1 MISDK
6 KFIYDYREKNDYS
19 DFQFISSW
27 EKNFMSWKNQKIF
40 PVKIIK
46 YENLLDK
53 TYAVFEDLIKFINNV
68 TNNNQSI
75 NKKRLKNSINSS
87 SFEKLKDYEN
97 KYGFS
102 ESIKSKNYNKAIPF
116 FHLGP
121 NNDWKKILEDDLKK
135 KLNVT
140 FNKSLK
146 FFSYI

>member
-1 MISDK
+1 MRFQILLK
-6 KFIYDYREKNDYS
+6 KQI
-19 DFQFISSW
+19 Q
-27 EKNFMSWKNQKIF
+27 
-40 PVKIIK
+40 IK
-46 YENLLDK
+46 YLNRISW
-53 TYAVFEDLIKFINNV
+53 IKLKLEKK
-68 TNNNQSI
+68 SLRLE

-97 KYGFS
+97 KFGFS